1 MKLIK
6 KVMQR
11 LPWRWQSFM
20 FGTEFSFHPRLE
32 DEVNGTVNPL
42 PGGVFFRS
50 DVDQPPI
57 LEPGQ
62 RYTLRDLL
70 PIRWE
75 PELEGCIAEADLK
88 VGKGRVVTGKPPETW
103 AGHTEA
109 ELLQVADRLSR
120 CGHGLASSD
129 KP

>member
-6 KVMQR
+6 KVMQC
-11 LPWRWQSFM
+11 LPWRWQNFL

-32 DEVNGTVNPL
+32 DKVNGTVNPL
-42 PGGVFFRS
+42 PGGVFVRS

-70 PIRWE
+70 PVRWE
-75 PELEGCIAEADLK
+75 PELEGCIADADLK
-88 VGKGRVVTGKPPETW
+88 VGKGRVVTDKAFATSDGKLT
-103 AGHTEA
+103 
-109 ELLQVADRLSR
+109 QVFE
-120 CGHGLASSD
+120 
-129 KP
+129 